1 MFTKIYGMA
10 KTDSTTMNIQK
21 IPNILT
27 KHMRES
33 LENSKM
39 RWQVYQLL
47 NSLQSEVYSYVKD
60 KNKGDKT
67 AKGIKRNVMKKD
79 IKHTDYENTLFNNEQ
94 IYHKMKTIKGNN
106 HQLGSYKLNKVS
118 PSCFDHMHTFT
129 KVA

>member
-27 KHMRES
+27 KHIRES

-67 AKGIKRNVMKKD
+67 AKGSKRNQKECNEKRYQTHWLWKYIIQQRTD
-79 IKHTDYENTLFNNEQ
+79 I
-94 IYHKMKTIKGNN
+94 
-106 HQLGSYKLNKVS
+106 S
-118 PSCFDHMHTFT
+118 
-129 KVA
+129 

>member
-27 KHMRES
+27 KHIRES

-47 NSLQSEVYSYVKD
+47 NSLQPEVYSYVKD

-79 IKHTDYENTLFNNEQ
+79 IKHTDIICIQTLPNTELNFSSKLYK
-94 IYHKMKTIKGNN
+94 IFVK
-106 HQLGSYKLNKVS
+106 SYVI
-118 PSCFDHMHTFT
+118 
-129 KVA
+129 A